1 MNVRRLST
9 DESTT
14 SAEISSPD
22 SSATPTARPSRTR
35 IRATGASVR
44 ISAPWAR
51 AALPI
56 ASLMPPVPPF
66 GMPQA
71 RNAPSIS
78 PM

>member
-1 MNVRRLST
+1 MRST
-9 DESTT
+9 
-14 SAEISSPD
+14 
-22 SSATPTARPSRTR
+22 R
-35 IRATGASVR
+35 ASVR
-44 ISAPWAR
+44 ISAPSAR

-56 ASLMPPVPPF
+56 AFETPPVPPF

>member
-1 MNVRRLST
+1 MNVRREST
-9 DESTT
+9 DERTT
-14 SAEISSPD
+14 SASISSPD
-22 SSATPTARPSRTR
+22 SSATPVARPPRTT

-44 ISAPWAR
+44 ISAPSAR

-56 ASLMPPVPPF
+56 AFEIPPVPPF

-71 RNAPSIS
+71 RKAPSIS

>member
-1 MNVRRLST
+1 M
-9 DESTT
+9 
-14 SAEISSPD
+14 
-22 SSATPTARPSRTR
+22 

-44 ISAPWAR
+44 ISAPSAR
-51 AALPI
+51 AADAI
-56 ASLMPPVPPF
+56 AFEIPPVPPF